1 MDHVLLI
8 LETQKWVDM
17 PPQKIYRVNH
27 SRVSIP
33 WIKLLGSKNQE
44 SILNKL
50 SRWFLYNPI
59 QHQSLRTN
67 ELVVNALSCWKG
79 ANSEAEM
86 ELKQLFENSML
97 IP

>member
-44 SILNKL
+44 SILNNSL
-50 SRWFLYNPI
+50 DDSYI
-59 QHQSLRTN
+59 TQS
-67 ELVVNALSCWKG
+67 S
-79 ANSEAEM
+79 NS
-86 ELKQLFENSML
+86 L
-97 IP
+97 